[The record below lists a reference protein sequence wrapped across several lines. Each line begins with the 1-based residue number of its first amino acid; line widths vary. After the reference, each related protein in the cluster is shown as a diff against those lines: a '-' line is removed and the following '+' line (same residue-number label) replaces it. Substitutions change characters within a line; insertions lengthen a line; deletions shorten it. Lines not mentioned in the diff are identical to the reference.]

1 MKVILDVSVLGL
13 GYYYEKSRTGV
24 FRVVEQLAG
33 GLADS
38 NELDLT
44 FSANQQLPAAIRYI
58 RETLNDEET
67 PFAHRN
73 DQIMLGNVKNI
84 IMKNFPHNSFPQKA
98 FRKIISKIQPADF
111 QLAKSLINGSNI
123 FHSPY
128 FPIPRPLSVYP
139 GIKKI
144 VTVHD
149 LIPVK
154 HPHFFGFQTDHVIK
168 KVVESI
174 SPDDFA
180 FCVSESTKADL
191 CELSDITEDRIFVNH
206 LAASPDI
213 FYQEKQPS
221 RIRKALQKYHI
232 PEENSYFLSICTLEP
247 RKNVDSVIRSF
258 VNLVE
263 QEKIKDL
270 NLVLV
275 GTKGWDFDKIFEE
288 IDGAKSVKNRII
300 VTGYADDEDLA
311 SIYSGAMAFVY
322 VSICEGFGLP
332 PLEAMQCGVPVI
344 ASNTTSL
351 PEVVG
356 DAGILVTPTDQDAI
370 SHAMYQ
376 IYHNAQYR
384 ISLSQKSLE
393 RARLFTWQKFIDKT
407 VETYQ
412 IIS

>member
-24 FRVVEQLAG
+24 FRVVEQLAE
-33 GLADS
+33 GLANS
-38 NELDLT
+38 NDLELT
-44 FSANQQLPAAIRYI
+44 FSANQQLPAAIRYV
-58 RETLNDEET
+58 REMLNDDET

-73 DQIMLGNVKNI
+73 EQLVMGNVKNV

-98 FRKIISKIQPADF
+98 FRKLISKIQPSDF
-111 QLAKSLINGSNI
+111 QIDKSLLNGSNI

-128 FPIPRPLSVYP
+128 FPIPKPLSVYQN
-139 GIKKI
+139 IKKI

-154 HPHFFGFQTDHVIK
+154 HPHFFSFEADHVIK
-168 KVVESI
+168 KVVDSI

-191 CELSDITEDRIFVNH
+191 CEFSNISEDRIFVNH
-206 LAASPDI
+206 LAASPVI
-213 FYQEKQPS
+213 FYQEKRASQIKKTL
-221 RIRKALQKYHI
+221 RKYHI
-232 PEENSYFLSICTLEP
+232 PEENPYFLSICTLEP

-258 VNLVE
+258 INLIE
-263 QEKIKDL
+263 QEKIRDL

-288 IDGAKSVKNRII
+288 IEGAKSLKNRII
-300 VTGYADDEDLA
+300 VTGYAEDEDLS
-311 SIYSGAMAFVY
+311 SIYSGAMGFIY

-344 ASNTTSL
+344 VSNTTSL

-356 DAGILVTPTDQDAI
+356 DAGILVNPSDQDAI

-376 IYHNAQYR
+376 IYHDEQFR
-384 ISLSQKSLE
+384 TILSQKSLE

-412 IIS
+412 AIS